1 MQEKVGTPG
10 RLTASCVGRFS
21 AAPFAGASPA
31 AREQVGMCATR
42 LSTGRVQGPRIRGV
56 GIALLV
62 SLAASPQPAPAQLT
76 ELFSPDVKITRPTG
90 KLVEALVRVSAPN
103 DSAWPRTELKALGFA
118 IRLPR
123 MAVVDNQEGGSRR
136 LLARFGDEKLD
147 PRPWVGV
154 DVFRAEPGEPTEL
167 DEEYID
173 ELREAYPKQLG
184 GGFETTDSGLLRLK
198 RGTRLAL
205 IGGNRTVG
213 KSDVYRA
220 QLTHLSRTRQVFITF
235 EMASAD
241 AEAQFDTLARM
252 ILSLELK

>member
-1 MQEKVGTPG
+1 M
-10 RLTASCVGRFS
+10 
-21 AAPFAGASPA
+21 
-31 AREQVGMCATR
+31 
-42 LSTGRVQGPRIRGV
+42 

-62 SLAASPQPAPAQLT
+62 ALAASPQPAPAQLT

-90 KLVEALVRVSAPN
+90 KLVEALVRVSAPS
-103 DSAWPRTELKALGFA
+103 DSAWPRTELKSLGFA
-118 IRLPR
+118 LRLPR
-123 MAVVDNQEGGSRR
+123 TAVVDNQESGSRR
-136 LLARFGDEKLD
+136 LLARFGGEKLD

-154 DVFRAEPGEPTEL
+154 DVFKAEPGEPTEL

-173 ELREAYPKQLG
+173 ELREAYPRQVG

-198 RGTRLAL
+198 RGARLAL
-205 IGGNRTVG
+205 IGGNRTVE

-220 QLTHLSRTRQVFITF
+220 QLTYLSRTRQVFITF

-241 AEAQFDTLARM
+241 ADAQFDTIARI